1 MAKRYTI
8 KTSFT
13 STPEIQGNLEAASKR
28 FNIPISQIIRE
39 CIESDL
45 PRLVDRY
52 KKRTKKSNPIVQLDP
67 HDG

>member
-13 STPEIQGNLEAASKR
+13 STPEIQGNLEAVSKR
-28 FNIPISQIIRE
+28 FNIPLSQIIRE

-45 PRLVDRY
+45 PRLVERY
-52 KKRTKKSNPIVQLDP
+52 KKRTQNRKSIV
-67 HDG
+67 